1 MNDILDNNKLISNF
15 CYYSKPFGYWDYL
28 MYVRSTSFENLEI
41 LTEKIEEIKLDYG
54 LNFKIYIGIKESNFR
69 FGRSYQIKNE
79 WAKKT

>member
-1 MNDILDNNKLISNF
+1 
-15 CYYSKPFGYWDYL
+15 

-41 LTEKIEEIKLDYG
+41 FTEKIEEIKLEYSFK
-54 LNFKIYIGIKESNFR
+54 FKIYTGVKESNFR